1 MTNSTLTVNP
11 FSEILI
17 GFSSERFY
25 GRKAIIGKIMKAI
38 SSRNN
43 FYLFSIKGNFRIGKT
58 SLLKYLCSDNTT
70 NEFSEYLMDYKSNQI
85 KFVYI
90 NLERLDD
97 KPSNLYFLYDK
108 MFIALHIDP
117 NEKDPSP
124 DAIHN
129 LFKQYQANNT
139 RLVVCLDDFDN
150 FFKSLT
156 IEEEKLIRH
165 YCSHQCIITA
175 TQKSFL
181 DLRLGAK
188 RSPLVSIMQPLVL
201 SFLEESEAK
210 ELISK
215 PIADSKQSFTDSEV
229 QFLIE
234 LAGLH
239 PYLLILSCAAVFDLR
254 IEQNGR
260 NLDKLLS
267 DEPWNK
273 FLRSKIGSSPGIE
286 ELFAI
291 FWKNLD
297 SDDRKC
303 LIKIARGEQPDLSN
317 EAPALNSLRN
327 NSLIRD
333 DLAKRKWFIFSHL
346 FQDYIIRQSGS
357 AASEDIE
364 YILEDLAPL
373 ERNLFLYLSERPN
386 RICGTEE
393 LKRIFWDGLDSNK
406 QKRGLEA
413 AIHRIRSSARYKSSG
428 WNYLRNERGI
438 GFIFVPKSE

>member
-1 MTNSTLTVNP
+1 
-11 FSEILI
+11 
-17 GFSSERFY
+17 
-25 GRKAIIGKIMKAI
+25 
-38 SSRNN
+38 
-43 FYLFSIKGNFRIGKT
+43 
-58 SLLKYLCSDNTT
+58 
-70 NEFSEYLMDYKSNQI
+70 
-85 KFVYI
+85 
-90 NLERLDD
+90 
-97 KPSNLYFLYDK
+97 
-108 MFIALHIDP
+108 
-117 NEKDPSP
+117 
-124 DAIHN
+124 
-129 LFKQYQANNT
+129 
-139 RLVVCLDDFDN
+139 
-150 FFKSLT
+150 
-156 IEEEKLIRH
+156 
-165 YCSHQCIITA
+165 
-175 TQKSFL
+175 
-181 DLRLGAK
+181 
-188 RSPLVSIMQPLVL
+188 
-201 SFLEESEAK
+201 
-210 ELISK
+210 
-215 PIADSKQSFTDSEV
+215 
-229 QFLIE
+229 
-234 LAGLH
+234 
-239 PYLLILSCAAVFDLR
+239 
-254 IEQNGR
+254 
-260 NLDKLLS
+260 
-267 DEPWNK
+267 
-273 FLRSKIGSSPGIE
+273 
-286 ELFAI
+286 
-291 FWKNLD
+291 D